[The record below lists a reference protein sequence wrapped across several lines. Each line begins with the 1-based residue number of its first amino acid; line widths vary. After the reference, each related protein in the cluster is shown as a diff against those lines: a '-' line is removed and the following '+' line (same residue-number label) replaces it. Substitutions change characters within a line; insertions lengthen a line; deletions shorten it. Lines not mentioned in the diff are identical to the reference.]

1 MEHIGITEEE
11 LKQLSTIEGFNNW
24 QKIER
29 YFPETRYIPDSSKLK
44 TGVISIP
51 PRAERTVS
59 PTLRLYTVITA
70 EGKKLL
76 MRTDTIGRFEKECG
90 LAAFA
95 DRIFSEG
102 GVYVSSPVEVGAFD
116 GDRKVYSLYNFFCG
130 DNLARRLPEFS
141 TSHQHAFGVEAG
153 KQLAKLQS
161 VLPGVDDK
169 PAEKTDIFL
178 MLTRME
184 EKGIKYESFAEA
196 SEFLKRHHSIP
207 ENRPVTAMHGS
218 FSANTLFLDKDLN
231 VGMLPLSEVCW
242 GDPVSDLAFLSDGYS
257 LPFIKGVFKGM
268 YNGILPNDFFELLA
282 YYTTVAAIFDVENA
296 SDDAQR
302 ETAIIRARKIAAD
315 LDNYQSV
322 IPVWY

>member
-1 MEHIGITEEE
+1 MEYNGITEEE
-11 LKQLSTIEGFNNW
+11 LNQLSTVEGYDKW
-24 QKIER
+24 RKIER
-29 YFPETRYIPDSSKLK
+29 YFPETRYVPDSSKLK

-51 PRAERTVS
+51 PRNEKAVS
-59 PTLRLYTVITA
+59 PTLRLYTVVTG

-76 MRTDTIGRFEKECG
+76 MRSDTIGRFEKECD

-95 DRIFSEG
+95 NRIFSEG
-102 GVYVSSPVEVGAFD
+102 GVYTSSPVEVGAYD
-116 GDRKVYSLYNFFCG
+116 NDRKVYSLYNFFCG

-141 TSHQHAFGVEAG
+141 TSHQHSFGAEAG
-153 KQLAKLQS
+153 RQLAKLQS
-161 VLPGVDDK
+161 VPPSPEDK

-196 SEFLKRHHSIP
+196 SEFLKKHHSIP
-207 ENRPVTAMHGS
+207 ENRPVTAIHGC

-231 VGMLPLSEVCW
+231 VGVLPLSEVCW
-242 GDPVSDLAFLSDGYS
+242 GDPISDLAFLSDGYS

-282 YYTTVAAIFDVENA
+282 YYTTVNALSDVENA
-296 SDDAQR
+296 SDEAQR

-322 IPVWY
+322 IPIWY

>member
-1 MEHIGITEEE
+1 MEHNGITEEE
-11 LKQLSTIEGFNNW
+11 LKQLSTIEGFDKW
-24 QKIER
+24 QKLER
-29 YFPETRYIPDSSKLK
+29 YFPETRYVPDSSKLK

-51 PRAERTVS
+51 PKTEKLPS
-59 PTLRLYTVITA
+59 PTLRLYTVVTG
-70 EGKKLL
+70 GKKLL
-76 MRTDTIGRFEKECG
+76 MRTDTIGRFEKECE
-90 LAAFA
+90 LAAFT
-95 DRIFSEG
+95 DRIFNEG

-141 TSHQHAFGVEAG
+141 TSHQHAFGIEAG

-161 VLPGVDDK
+161 VLPAPDDK
-169 PAEKTDIFL
+169 PSEKTDIFL

-184 EKGIKYESFAEA
+184 EKGIKYDSFAEA

-207 ENRPVTAMHGS
+207 ENRPVTAKHGS

-231 VGMLPLSEVCW
+231 VGMLPLSDAYW

-268 YNGILPNDFFELLA
+268 YNGLLPNDFFELLA
-282 YYTTVAAIFDVENA
+282 YYTTVAALSDVESAADEAQKENA
-296 SDDAQR
+296 
-302 ETAIIRARKIAAD
+302 IVRARKIAAD

-322 IPVWY
+322 IPIWY

>member
-1 MEHIGITEEE
+1 MEYNGITEEE
-11 LKQLSTIEGFNNW
+11 LKQLSTIDGFDKW

-29 YFPETRYIPDSSKLK
+29 YFPETRYVPDSSKLK

-51 PRAERTVS
+51 PRTEKAAS
-59 PTLRLYTVITA
+59 ATLRLYTVTA
-70 EGKKLL
+70 NGNRLL
-76 MRTDTIGRFEKECG
+76 MRTDTIGRFEKECD
-90 LAAFA
+90 LAAFS
-95 DRIFSEG
+95 DRIFNEG

-161 VLPGVDDK
+161 VLPTPDDM

-196 SEFLKRHHSIP
+196 SAFLKKHHSIP

-231 VGMLPLSEVCW
+231 VGVLPLSEVCW
-242 GDPVSDLAFLSDGYS
+242 GDPVSDLSFLSDGYS

-268 YNGILPNDFFELLA
+268 YNGLLPNDFFELLA
-282 YYTTVAAIFDVENA
+282 YYTTVEAISDVENA
-296 SDDAQR
+296 ADEAQM
-302 ETAIIRARKIAAD
+302 ETAVLRARKIASD

-322 IPVWY
+322 IPSWY